1 MPRNNCTPSEAQG
14 SAFHKMI
21 RLHFLIFQ
29 LIFTIDL
36 ASEDYVNITENVS
49 KGQMMFSDTS
59 RGFSKAKDPAVVK
72 FRDNYFLYYTV
83 KQNAEISGL
92 RIGIATSDDLLIWRK
107 RKELKPQFTY
117 EQRGFGA
124 PGAIVIEN
132 KVHLFY
138 QSSGNGKKD
147 AICHAWSTDGLTF
160 TRNTTNPIFRPKGD
174 WTSGRAIDADVIE
187 HDGNLM
193 LYYATRD
200 PEMITQMQGVASAP
214 LKSDFHSDR
223 WVQLNLNG
231 PILRPELPWEKQ
243 CIEAAALCKHRG
255 KLYMFYAGGYNN
267 EPQQIG
273 CAISSDGVNWRRL
286 FDEPF
291 IPNGKNGEWNS
302 SESGHPYAF
311 TDQDGTTHLFYQGN
325 NDNGES
331 YYLSKVTIKWENGI
345 PFVE

>member
-1 MPRNNCTPSEAQG
+1 
-14 SAFHKMI
+14 MI
-21 RLHFLIFQ
+21 RLHALIFQ
-29 LIFTIDL
+29 LIFTADL
-36 ASEDYVNITENVS
+36 VSEDYVNVWENVS

-59 RGFSKAKDPAVVK
+59 RGFTKAKDPAVVK
-72 FRDNYFLYYTV
+72 FRENYFLYYTV
-83 KQNAEISGL
+83 KQNAEINGL
-92 RIGIATSDDLLIWRK
+92 RIGIATSDDLLVWKK
-107 RKELKPQFTY
+107 RKELKPQFAY

-124 PGAIVIEN
+124 PGAIVIKN

-138 QSSGNGKKD
+138 QSSGNGRKD
-147 AICHAWSTDGLTF
+147 AICHAWSTDGFSF

-187 HDGNLM
+187 HNGNLM

-214 LKSDFHSDR
+214 LDSEFQRDS

-231 PILRPELPWEKQ
+231 PILKPELPWEKK

-267 EPQQIG
+267 QPQQIG

-311 TDQDGTTHLFYQGN
+311 MDQDGMTHLFYQGN
-325 NDNGES
+325 NDKGES
-331 YYLSKVTIKWENGI
+331 YYLSKITIKWDNGI
-345 PFVE
+345 PLAE